1 MQFPL
6 NAKHPSFKL
15 MPLLNVEDAVVEMTF
30 KRLVLMPPVKDEV
43 AEPVLLK
50 IPVTARF
57 VVVAFVVVAFE
68 TERLV
73 IVLVPLFARMPPESV
88 ASPDAESV
96 VNDAA
101 PAVRASAPMLMLP
114 KFDVMEPESRMPT
127 DVSDEPTT
135 AEPKAVAERVLT
147 PLMVSE
153 RPDARFNPPETER
166 FVVVAFV
173 VVLLTTERLVIVLVP
188 LFANTPPESEVRPET
203 LTVPV
208 AMRLARV
215 RLPEMRPDPCTERV
229 AAGLVVPMPKLPIL
243 LKRAASL
250 NAPPFK
256 TENARAPVPV
266 KKFWVRMLV
275 SAAVVV
281 AMPAKSFD

>member
-1 MQFPL
+1 MVV
-6 NAKHPSFKL
+6 AC
-15 MPLLNVEDAVVEMTF
+15 VAVRRAMVPKE
-30 KRLVLMPPVKDEV
+30 VSDEPVTP
-43 AEPVLLK
+43 EPKAVLLK
-50 IPVTARF
+50 TFAPLIAYESPEFKFTPPVTARF

-173 VVLLTTERLVIVLVP
+173 VVAFETERFVMV
-188 LFANTPPESEVRPET
+188 EVAELMSMPS
-203 LTVPV
+203 
-208 AMRLARV
+208 
-215 RLPEMRPDPCTERV
+215 
-229 AAGLVVPMPKLPIL
+229 VVVSGTK
-243 LKRAASL
+243 
-250 NAPPFK
+250 NAP
-256 TENARAPVPV
+256 
-266 KKFWVRMLV
+266 
-275 SAAVVV
+275 
-281 AMPAKSFD
+281 